1 MKDLHDHIIKYHRI
15 NCDIDEFDAKQKST
29 LNETYQDLFDKAQL
43 QHEKELRNID
53 KSHGV
58 ALLREAA
65 REVPEQ
71 LELLE
76 EAKSAAVAGRY
87 QEAKDFYCFV
97 DATAHFGSTN

>member
-1 MKDLHDHIIKYHRI
+1 MQSRNLLSKRHTRI
-15 NCDIDEFDAKQKST
+15 CLTKLSCSMRKSFEIST
-29 LNETYQDLFDKAQL
+29 NDTG
-43 QHEKELRNID
+43 LRFC
-53 KSHGV
+53 
-58 ALLREAA
+58 ARR
-65 REVPEQ
+65 REVPER